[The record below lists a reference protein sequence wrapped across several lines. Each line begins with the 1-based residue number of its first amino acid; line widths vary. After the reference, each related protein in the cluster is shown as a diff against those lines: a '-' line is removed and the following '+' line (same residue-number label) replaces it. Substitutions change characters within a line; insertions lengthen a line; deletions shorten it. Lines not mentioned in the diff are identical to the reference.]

1 MFLTHLFVLK
11 NQQEG
16 TVYNKI
22 TYRLGDRSA
31 KSGNQQNQRSLAE
44 EVNTLEVRN
53 GRSVVLEN
61 TRERRVSFQ
70 LAVVSEAA
78 SMPKYCGW
86 RGGEGF

>member
-1 MFLTHLFVLK
+1 MLK
-11 NQQEG
+11 DQQEG

-22 TYRLGDRSA
+22 AERLSDRSA
-31 KSGNQQNQRSLAE
+31 ESGNKQYQKSLAE

-70 LAVVSEAA
+70 LTSISEAA
-78 SMPKYCGW
+78 SMPKNCGW